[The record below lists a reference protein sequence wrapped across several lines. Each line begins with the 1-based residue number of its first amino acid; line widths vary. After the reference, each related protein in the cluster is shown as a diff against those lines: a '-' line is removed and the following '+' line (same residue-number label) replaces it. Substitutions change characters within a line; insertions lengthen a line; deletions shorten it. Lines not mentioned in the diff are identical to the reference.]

1 MYGQRIRSEVSQP
14 FRVIG
19 NTSRIVLTLLC
30 VLGLANCQLGTAE
43 ELLLLL
49 LHGSLEKTPQLAQMG
64 GLQTERERGER
75 AEIYE

>member
-19 NTSRIVLTLLC
+19 NTSRIVSTLLC

-43 ELLLLL
+43 ELLLL